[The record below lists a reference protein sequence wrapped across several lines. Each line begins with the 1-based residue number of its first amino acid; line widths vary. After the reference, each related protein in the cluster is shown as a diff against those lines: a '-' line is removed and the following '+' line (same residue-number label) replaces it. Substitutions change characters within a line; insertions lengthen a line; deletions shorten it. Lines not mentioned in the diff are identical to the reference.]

1 MLRWLYI
8 QLIWLHP
15 APFRWRFGDQMLDIF
30 DGAAR
35 RAKLR
40 YLADGVAS
48 LGRQWLLRPEFRR
61 PEVRAADAPLE
72 TAGVPMFQILE
83 TYKPHPAALLQGG
96 LLAILSILIAVMLI
110 GKGGG
115 FGRQFLIGIHF
126 SKPSL
131 LPVDRNSLTGGDLNT
146 TVKPAPNP
154 FDAWLRLARPYFAS
168 LPLLRALD
176 ADHDLILSPR
186 EIGDAPAALRILDA
200 DHDGKLTAE
209 ECGLHIDPNS
219 MSPAVLEQLRQRFM
233 SFHPVLAALDADH
246 DGEISAGEI
255 DHAAAAL
262 KKLDRNHDGYL
273 AADELIPF
281 QLAARAGL
289 R

>member
-15 APFRWRFGDQMLDIF
+15 APFRWQFGDQMLEIF

-40 YLADGVAS
+40 YLADAVAS

-61 PEVRAADAPLE
+61 PEAAAVETSGAPL
-72 TAGVPMFQILE
+72 FQTIE

-96 LLAILSILIAVMLI
+96 LLAILSITAAVVLI

-115 FGRQFLIGIHF
+115 MARPFLIGTHF
-126 SKPSL
+126 SRPSL
-131 LPVDRNSLTGGDLNT
+131 LPIDRNSVTDSDLNT
-146 TVKPAPNP
+146 TVKLGPDP
-154 FDAWLRLARPYFAS
+154 FEAWLKLARPYFRS
-168 LPLLRALD
+168 MPVLFVLD
-176 ADHDLILSPR
+176 GDRDLTLSPR
-186 EIGDAPAALRILDA
+186 EIGHAPAALRILDA

-219 MSPAVLEQLRQRFM
+219 MPAAVLAQLRRRFM

-246 DGEISAGEI
+246 DGEISAWEI
-255 DHAAAAL
+255 EHAAAAL
-262 KKLDRNHDGYL
+262 KNPDRNHDGYL
-273 AADELIPF
+273 TADELLPF
-281 QLAARAGL
+281 EMAAHAGL